1 MSMEAVA
8 ERLILTREELEA
20 LTGYRQPS
28 AQLRELHRLGYW
40 RARRSKLSG
49 AIIVERAHYHAV
61 CEGAKPEPSRP
72 KLRPVTLRHA

>member
-8 ERLILTREELEA
+8 DRILLTREELEA

-40 RARRSKLSG
+40 RASAAG
-49 AIIVERAHYHAV
+49 ARPAPHAER
-61 CEGAKPEPSRP
+61 
-72 KLRPVTLRHA
+72 